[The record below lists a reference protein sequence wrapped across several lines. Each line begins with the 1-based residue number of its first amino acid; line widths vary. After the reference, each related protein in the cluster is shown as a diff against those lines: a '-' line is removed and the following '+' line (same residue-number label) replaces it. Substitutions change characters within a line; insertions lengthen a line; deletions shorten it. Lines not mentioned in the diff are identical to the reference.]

1 MIRLRFCT
9 LDYTPEG
16 AVTRFPD
23 GSSYGALPHP
33 DKPHYW
39 VAAARAG
46 YGENILLY
54 AQEHELAHHLI
65 GEEFNSHSP
74 VIWALAHGGE
84 PSRMI
89 AAAEEALVSVLQRY
103 ARANELPLIEGVDW
117 DALKMRMRC
126 AETRGSDLRDEGDPL
141 CA

>member
-9 LDYTPEG
+9 LEYTPEG

-23 GSSYGALPHP
+23 GSSYGALPH
-33 DKPHYW
+33 DEPHYHA
-39 VAAARAG
+39 VAHRLGYAG
-46 YGENILLY
+46 DILLY

-65 GEEFNSHSP
+65 AAEFNSHSP
-74 VIWALAHGGE
+74 VIWALAHGE
-84 PSRMI
+84 KPPRMI
-89 AAAEEALVSVLQRY
+89 AAAEEALVMALQRY

-117 DALKMRMRC
+117 DGLKMRMRC
-126 AETRGSDLRDEGDPL
+126 AEAPGRHFRDEGDLL